1 LQGTVIG
8 QLPASVPVK
17 ETQVAIAA
25 CAVAAPA
32 SRLMATAKMPIE

>member
-1 LQGTVIG
+1 VRISKGLAGAVIG

-25 CAVAAPA
+25 CAVVAPA
-32 SRLMATAKMPIE
+32 NS